1 MNNEDF
7 KFSDDEKQAFQ
18 DLGVSAVVLF
28 GSRAMG
34 TEKEK
39 SDYDVGVLLCD
50 EKLLYSAEKRKEI
63 YSALYDILSSKIAL
77 LVNIDIVFLEQA
89 PGELRAHVMK
99 HGKAVFEADHRMF
112 ADFRE
117 RIMTES
123 ADFAP
128 LREIFHQGILSRI
141 A

>member
-7 KFSDDEKQAFQ
+7 KFSEVEKQAFLN
-18 DLGVSAVVLF
+18 LGISAVVLF

-34 TEKEK
+34 TNKEK
-39 SDYDVGVLLCD
+39 SDYDIGVLLCD
-50 EKLLYSAEKRKEI
+50 EKTLYSSEKRKDV
-63 YSALYDILSSKIAL
+63 YSALYDILSSKIAS

-99 HGKAVFEADHRMF
+99 HGKAVFEAEHRVF

-117 RIMTES
+117 RVMMES
-123 ADFAP
+123 SDFAP
-128 LREIFHQGILSRI
+128 LREIFHQSILSRI